1 MKVRDAILKLGN
13 YAPPLEG
20 RNPNDYLL
28 LDFNESPVPPPLH
41 VIDALVEF
49 IQDNRLQTYPSY
61 GGFLE
66 QLAGYAQVPAN
77 QLILTNGSDQAID
90 IILRALLNEGDEMIL
105 AKPGF
110 AMFFQVAGTLGV
122 RVVSPEYRSDMS
134 FPYEEIA
141 DAVTPQTRLIVVINP
156 NNPTGTLVSAEQI
169 RKLLETFPEIAVL
182 VDEAY
187 FEFTRQSSSNLLTDH
202 ENLIITR
209 TFSKALA
216 LPSLR
221 LGYAIAR
228 KSFIE
233 HLYKIRGP
241 YDVNMI
247 ALVAARAQFAH
258 PQPWQRIVRE
268 IICEAKPTL
277 ERFFEARG
285 VAYFK
290 GAANFMLVAPDEVEA
305 AIDYLKAHKILVR
318 PMRPP
323 IAHTFRMSIGT
334 SSQTRQFIETFTDF
348 LNNHHSH

>member
-1 MKVRDAILKLGN
+1 MKVRDAILKLGS
-13 YAPPLEG
+13 YTPPLKG
-20 RNPNDYLL
+20 RNPNNYLL
-28 LDFNESPVPPPLH
+28 LDFNESPVPPPSH

-49 IQDNRLQTYPSY
+49 IEDNRLQAYPSY
-61 GGFLE
+61 GDFLE
-66 QLAGYAQVPAN
+66 QLAAYAQVSSN

-110 AMFFQVAGTLGV
+110 AIFFQFAGTLGA
-122 RVVSPEYRSDMS
+122 RVISPEFRSDMG
-134 FPYEEIA
+134 FPSEEIVN
-141 DAVTPQTRLIVVINP
+141 AVTPQTRLIVVINP
-156 NNPTGTLVSAEQI
+156 NNPTGTLVNVEYIQH
-169 RKLLETFPEIAVL
+169 LLESFPEIAVL

-187 FEFTRQSSSNLLTDH
+187 FEFTLQTCSRLLEDH

-209 TFSKALA
+209 TFSKAFA

-221 LGYAIAR
+221 LGYAIAH

-247 ALVAARAQFAH
+247 ALVAARAQLIH
-258 PQPWQRIVRE
+258 PQPWQQIIRE
-268 IICEAKPTL
+268 IMREAKPSL
-277 ERFFEARG
+277 ERFFEEQG
-285 VAYFK
+285 ITCFK
-290 GAANFMLVAPDEVEA
+290 GAANFMLVAPDNVAA

-318 PMRPP
+318 PMHPP

-334 SSQTRQFIETFTDF
+334 LLQTRQFIEIFTDF
-348 LNNHHSH
+348 LNNNHTY